1 MSAKD
6 ALLELLRRL
15 KAADYRFVTVTPAT
29 HARVLARPCDC
40 PDLRDI
46 FGWNRSFIE
55 ADLEPQLLECLECS
69 GTLERSGEQLR
80 SLVRVASLGE
90 DLLLHSAYP
99 TAENDA
105 VFFGPDTYRFVHFL
119 RRCIPHLHPP
129 PAWVV
134 DMGTGSGAG
143 AIAAA
148 RLLPRA
154 RITGVDLNPAAL
166 KLAAINAEAAG
177 ITVETAQGTEL
188 PSGADLVIANPPYI
202 MDGQRRAYRDGGAL
216 LGGEVALSW
225 ATQALDAMEPGGTML
240 LYTGASVVDGSAPL
254 VEALERLCAD
264 AKAALAIDEIDPDV
278 FGDELEQPAYAE
290 VERIAVI
297 AATIRKQ
304 DA

>member
-6 ALLELLRRL
+6 ALLELRRRL

-29 HARVLARPCDC
+29 HARVLARPCER

-46 FGWNRSFIE
+46 FGWSRSFIE
-55 ADLEPQLLECLECS
+55 ADLEPQLLECLERS
-69 GTLERSGEQLR
+69 GTLERGGEQRR
-80 SLVRVASLGE
+80 SLVRVASLRE

-99 TAENDA
+99 TVQNDA
-105 VFFGPDTYRFVHFL
+105 VFFGPDTYRFVRFL
-119 RRCIPHLHPP
+119 RQRIPDLPSA
-129 PAWVV
+129 PAWIV

-166 KLAAINAEAAG
+166 KLAAINVEAAG
-177 ITVETAQGTEL
+177 VAVEVHAAEL

-225 ATQALDAMEPGGTML
+225 ARQALDGMAAAGTML
-240 LYTGASVVDGSAPL
+240 LYTGASVVDGRVPL
-254 VEALERLCAD
+254 VDALERLCAD
-264 AKAALAIDEIDPDV
+264 AKAAIDVDELDPDV
-278 FGDELEQPAYAE
+278 FGEELDQPGYAE
-290 VERIAVI
+290 IERIAII
-297 AATIRKQ
+297 AATIRKR